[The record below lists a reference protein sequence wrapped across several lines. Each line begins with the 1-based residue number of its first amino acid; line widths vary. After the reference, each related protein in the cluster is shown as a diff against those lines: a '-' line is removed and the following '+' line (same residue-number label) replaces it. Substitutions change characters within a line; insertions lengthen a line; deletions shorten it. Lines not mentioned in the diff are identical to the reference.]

1 MIRVTRPPARVIPA
15 HADAGRVGYELART
29 PEPKEGVDE
38 RSQCAARWRSF
49 VYENGHFRTSEEQA
63 GIPGG

>member
-1 MIRVTRPPARVIPA
+1 MTRVTRHPDPGVIPA

-38 RSQCAARWRSF
+38 RR
-49 VYENGHFRTSEEQA
+49 EEQA
-63 GIPGG
+63 GTPGG